1 MKAILL
7 GLLAVTALFA
17 PGAHAYVI
25 YSDQAQW
32 LSAVQGMT
40 VGQYGGQVTRTDYLT
55 TIETKAPSGI
65 NVVGTSTQTSSV
77 NFDNFF
83 VNFSF
88 TAACQFAPGCQI
100 TAPLQTTLEFGDEI
114 MGFAATANF
123 GFGHT
128 TLDGVSYFVPT
139 NQFFGVVGPISL
151 LDFRSLDGF
160 TDNPVFMR
168 LNNIVVATAEDII
181 TVATATVVPE
191 PGTLALLGVG
201 FVALIG
207 ASRRRRLARSRS

>member
-7 GLLAVTALFA
+7 SLLAVMALFTQRA
-17 PGAHAYVI
+17 NAYVV
-25 YSDQAQW
+25 YTDQAQW
-32 LSAVQGMT
+32 LAAVQGMT

-55 TIETKAPSGI
+55 TIKTLAPSGI
-65 NVVGTSTQTSSV
+65 GVVGSSTATSVT

-88 TAACQFAPGCQI
+88 TAPCQFAPDCEM
-100 TAPLQTTLEFGDEI
+100 TASQKTTLEFSEEI

-123 GFGHT
+123 STGHT
-128 TLDGVSYFVPT
+128 SLDGVSYNMPV

-168 LNNIVVATAEDII
+168 LNDIVVATASEVF
-181 TVATATVVPE
+181 TVTVVPE
-191 PGTLALLGVG
+191 PGTLALFAIGLLGLAGV
-201 FVALIG
+201 
-207 ASRRRRLARSRS
+207 RRYRAA

>member
-7 GLLAVTALFA
+7 GLLAVVALFTQRA
-17 PGAHAYVI
+17 NAYVV
-25 YSDQAQW
+25 YTDQAQW
-32 LSAVQGMT
+32 LAAVQGMT

-55 TIETKAPSGI
+55 TIKTLAPSGI
-65 NVVGTSTQTSSV
+65 GVVGSSTATSVT

-88 TAACQFAPGCQI
+88 TASCQFAPDCEM
-100 TAPLQTTLEFGDEI
+100 TASQKTTLEFSEEI

-123 GFGHT
+123 STGHT
-128 TLDGVSYFVPT
+128 MLDGVSYNMPV

-168 LNNIVVATAEDII
+168 LNDIVVATASE
-181 TVATATVVPE
+181 VFTATVVPE
-191 PGTLALLGVG
+191 PGTLALFAIGLLGLAGV
-201 FVALIG
+201 
-207 ASRRRRLARSRS
+207 RRYRAA

>member
-1 MKAILL
+1 MKSILI
-7 GLLAVTALFA
+7 GLVAVTALFA
-17 PGAHAYVI
+17 PSAHAYVV

-55 TIETKAPSGI
+55 TIVTKAPSGLD
-65 NVVGTSTQTSSV
+65 VVGTSTQTSTT

-88 TAACQFAPGCQI
+88 TAACQFAPGCQM
-100 TAPLQTTLEFGDEI
+100 TAPLQTTLEFGDQI

-123 GFGHT
+123 GSGHT
-128 TLDGVSYFVPT
+128 SLDGVSYYVPT
-139 NQFFGVVGPISL
+139 NQFFGIVGPISL

-168 LNNIVVATAEDII
+168 LNNIVVATFDELFALE
-181 TVATATVVPE
+181 TVTAVPE
-191 PGTLALLGVG
+191 PATLGLLGTGLLALFGL
-201 FVALIG
+201 
-207 ASRRRRLARSRS
+207 SRTRRSVRSPS